1 MTKRL
6 ASEPPRFKRWFEP
19 GIACP
24 RADRLERD
32 GRRSLALNDGNALAI
47 DGQAGALGTAD
58 THAFGN
64 SQAPGQ
70 GVRARF
76 DMEHISASAHGK
88 A

>member
-6 ASEPPRFKRWFEP
+6 ESEPPRFKRWFEP

-32 GRRSLALNDGNALAI
+32 GRRSLALNDGSALAS
-47 DGQAGALGTAD
+47 DGQAGTVGTTDA
-58 THAFGN
+58 HAFGF
-64 SQAPGQ
+64 SQVPGQ
-70 GVRARF
+70 GVCARF
-76 DMEHISASAHGK
+76 DMKHVGASAHRK

>member
-6 ASEPPRFKRWFEP
+6 VSEPLRFKRWLEP

-24 RADRLERD
+24 RADRLERN
-32 GRRSLALNDGNALAI
+32 GRRSLALNDG
-47 DGQAGALGTAD
+47 QAGTLGTAD
-58 THAFGN
+58 AHAFGY

-76 DMEHISASAHGK
+76 DMEHAGASAHRK